1 MNKTI
6 LQQRL
11 AYLGV
16 DLSKKVFH
24 VCGMTWHGEVGLE
37 KRFTRVQLER
47 FVAPDSQNARQTS
60 SATAS
65 GL

>member
-1 MNKTI
+1 MNRTI

-47 FVAPDSQNARQTS
+47 FVAPDSQNAR
-60 SATAS
+60 
-65 GL
+65 